1 MDFPSVWFL
10 CPGSTSIGQCFRQF
24 GDQAHNSDHFS
35 ARMGKDQA
43 LFQLCF
49 LEEGFYIVLGISS
62 SLGFGL
68 FGIEKKPGF
77 EKPLFRKTAVTGF

>member
-1 MDFPSVWFL
+1 
-10 CPGSTSIGQCFRQF
+10 
-24 GDQAHNSDHFS
+24 
-35 ARMGKDQA
+35 MGKDQA

-49 LEEGFYIVLGISS
+49 LEGFYIVLGISS

-68 FGIEKKPGF
+68 FGIKKKPGF

>member
-1 MDFPSVWFL
+1 
-10 CPGSTSIGQCFRQF
+10 
-24 GDQAHNSDHFS
+24 
-35 ARMGKDQA
+35 MGKDQA

-68 FGIEKKPGF
+68 FGIQKKPGF
-77 EKPLFRKTAVTGF
+77 EKPLFRKTAFTGF